1 MPGIRKRSAI
11 SMTNTIRRSRRA
23 HAVSR
28 LLRPLAVSLLA
39 VSALTVSLLAPV
51 AASASTPTATATTEA
66 ACPGHWPASVQGQ
79 PTPLHA
85 GARAGDYI
93 WHDAMGWHL
102 RVTHASSSTLVF
114 SGRITASAPMR
125 VTPFRLERGDRIA
138 LSADGLTI
146 TYRFYNHGRIDG
158 LDFRT
163 DCARRL
169 AFAGYAAGAKLP
181 TGRIWL
187 GHYGRHPLENPFVV
201 VRLG

>member
-1 MPGIRKRSAI
+1 
-11 SMTNTIRRSRRA
+11 MTNTIPRAGRALARYRFLRR
-23 HAVSR
+23 
-28 LLRPLAVSLLA
+28 LAVSLLSM
-39 VSALTVSLLAPV
+39 SALTLGLLAPV
-51 AASASTPTATATTEA
+51 AASASTLTTTATATATTEA

-79 PTPLHA
+79 PTMLHP

-102 RVTHASSSTLVF
+102 RVTHPNSSTLVF

-125 VTPFRLERGDRIA
+125 VTPFHLEGGDWVA
-138 LSADGLTI
+138 LSADRLTI

-169 AFAGYAAGAKLP
+169 TFAGYGAGAKLP
-181 TGRIWL
+181 TGRIWI
-187 GHYGRHPLENPFVV
+187 GHFGRHPLENPFVV
-201 VRLG
+201 VRLR